1 MWFSSSWKIHFFLK
15 ASFVL
20 DDVEIKNTSCFI
32 QNMFDLN
39 YNKLLCSQTSESH
52 VLNKPYIMLKFPWSC
67 RNMRGKEE
75 EDDFGSCSQYTEAEL
90 SFAYMVLLRRKTY
103 VFNVTRVYCKHKLIQ
118 RSLLLADVTT
128 EQGTGSRQGARVY
141 LPQYAYMFWYILK
154 SFNCWALVVPLA
166 TPQNIARSS
175 K

>member
-75 EDDFGSCSQYTEAEL
+75 EDDFGSCSKYTELCLHGPSKKKDMSSMWLEYIANT
-90 SFAYMVLLRRKTY
+90 SWYRGHCCWQMLLQNK
-103 VFNVTRVYCKHKLIQ
+103 
-118 RSLLLADVTT
+118 
-128 EQGTGSRQGARVY
+128 
-141 LPQYAYMFWYILK
+141 
-154 SFNCWALVVPLA
+154 ALVPDRELES
-166 TPQNIARSS
+166 TYHNMHICSGTF
-175 K
+175 